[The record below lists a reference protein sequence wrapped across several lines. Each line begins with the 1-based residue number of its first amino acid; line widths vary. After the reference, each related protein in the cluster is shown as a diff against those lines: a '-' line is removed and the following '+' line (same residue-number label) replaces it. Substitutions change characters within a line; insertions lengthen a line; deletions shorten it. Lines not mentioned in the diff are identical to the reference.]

1 MQHEN
6 TTTDTQTEDELIR
19 ELYENIAIEQALKQ
33 AKTPAWRKAR
43 KAPRQALCG
52 AAELAQGF
60 VYETAPDVVAVRAD
74 VAADDWLAVGIDAA
88 SNGAWRVLAELAER
102 GAHLGRTFDGLN
114 LLGVACHG
122 FARLHR
128 CGVGGAQAVRNYVEV
143 INVLQGAGCGIA
155 ALMKWPE
162 PCVGVLAVEGDLKM
176 IGWDGGW
183 RWWMNPTNNFGNKWG
198 WGLT

>member
-6 TTTDTQTEDELIR
+6 TTSNHLTDDELIR

-33 AKTPAWRKAR
+33 AKTPAWRRAR

-52 AAELAQGF
+52 AAELAQGY
-60 VYETAPDVVAVRAD
+60 VDETAPDVVAVRAD
-74 VAADDWLAVGIDAA
+74 VVADDWLAVGIEAA
-88 SNGAWRVLAELAER
+88 SSGAWWVFAELAKR

-128 CGVGGAQAVRNYVEV
+128 CGLGGEQAVQNYVEV

-162 PCVGVLAVEGDLKM
+162 PCVEVLVVEGDLKL
-176 IGWDGGW
+176 IGWD
-183 RWWMNPTNNFGNKWG
+183 
-198 WGLT
+198 